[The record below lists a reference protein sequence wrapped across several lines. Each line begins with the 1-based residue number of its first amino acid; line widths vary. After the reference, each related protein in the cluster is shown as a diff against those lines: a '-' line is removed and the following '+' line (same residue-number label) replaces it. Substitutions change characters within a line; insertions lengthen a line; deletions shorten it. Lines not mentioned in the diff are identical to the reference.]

1 MEEPQAHNGISDE
14 VVQLPTPTAWPLVLA
29 LGLTF
34 GLAGLVTNA
43 GISILGAVLIVSGCV
58 GWFRQV
64 WPHAQH
70 VAVPVKVQK
79 FKFTSM
85 RTKVARIEIDESHRA
100 RLPVHTPSVMAGVK
114 GGIAGGA
121 AMIVPALLYG
131 LIRYH
136 SIWYAVNLLGG
147 AGVAG
152 WSNPTFAEITHFR
165 LSALIFATII
175 HVAGSL
181 LVGLLYGAM
190 LPMLPRHPIMLGGI
204 IAPLLWTGVL
214 HATLGLINPYLD
226 ARIDWWWFVASQ
238 VTFGL
243 VAGWV
248 VGKQIHI
255 RTEQYLP
262 FAARVGLETPGMMD
276 EDQSGGRTEVMA
288 RLLMLVFC
296 MTVVGCGQLPGH
308 PKPGPLVPHPDSVL
322 DFTTL
327 YVQNCSGC
335 HGAQGMNGPSYP
347 LANPAYQA
355 LVDEQ
360 ILRQTIANG
369 EPGTH
374 MPPFA
379 ISAGGS

>member
-1 MEEPQAHNGISDE
+1 MQESQAHNGISDE

-34 GLAGLVTNA
+34 GLAGLVTNV
-43 GISILGAVLIVSGCV
+43 GISILGGVLIVAGCV
-58 GWFRQV
+58 GWFGQV

-79 FKFTSM
+79 FKYTTV
-85 RTKVARIEIDESHRA
+85 RKKVAHIEIDESHRA

-131 LIRYH
+131 LIAYH

-152 WSNPTFAEITHFR
+152 WTNPTLAEITHFR
-165 LSALIFATII
+165 LSALITATII
-175 HVAGSL
+175 HAAGSL
-181 LVGLLYGAM
+181 LIGLLYGAM
-190 LPMLPRHPIMLGGI
+190 LPMLPRHPIVLGGI

-248 VGKQIHI
+248 VSHQIDI
-255 RTEQYLP
+255 RTEQFMP
-262 FAARVGLETPGMMD
+262 FAVRVGLETPGMMEEHHRED
-276 EDQSGGRTEVMA
+276 E
-288 RLLMLVFC
+288 
-296 MTVVGCGQLPGH
+296 
-308 PKPGPLVPHPDSVL
+308 KK
-322 DFTTL
+322 
-327 YVQNCSGC
+327 
-335 HGAQGMNGPSYP
+335 
-347 LANPAYQA
+347 
-355 LVDEQ
+355 
-360 ILRQTIANG
+360 
-369 EPGTH
+369 
-374 MPPFA
+374 
-379 ISAGGS
+379 